1 MSGIHHVTAIS
12 GNAGRNLNFYT
23 RTLGLRFVKKTVNF
37 DDPATYHL
45 YYGDE
50 VGHPARS

>member
-1 MSGIHHVTAIS
+1 
-12 GNAGRNLNFYT
+12 
-23 RTLGLRFVKKTVNF
+23 VNF

-50 VGHPARS
+50 LGRPYEARRQEIEDVLPAVRLPQLPLRQEK